1 MSFIFKWLR
10 PERPSGVALHPV
22 RIVELAEPLEAAYAR
37 CAEGIERVLGGV
49 IRETDERHTR
59 IDATFG
65 LVNSERITVTLE
77 PMDGAHTRVT
87 IESRRVLSAE
97 PARTS
102 QYVGELAKFLAPE
115 SKLGG

>member
-10 PERPSGVALHPV
+10 PERPGGVALHPV
-22 RIVELAEPLEAAYAR
+22 RIVELDEPVEAAYGR
-37 CAEGIERVLGGV
+37 CAQGIERVLGGV
-49 IRETDERHTR
+49 IRETDERHTH

-77 PMDGAHTRVT
+77 PVNDARTRVT

-97 PARTS
+97 PVRTS
-102 QYVGELAKFLAPE
+102 QYVGELAKFLSPGTKPAE
-115 SKLGG
+115 

>member
-10 PERPSGVALHPV
+10 PERPSGVALHPSKT
-22 RIVELAEPLEAAYAR
+22 VELDEAPEAAYAR
-37 CAEGIERVLGGV
+37 CVEGIERVLGGV
-49 IRETDERHTR
+49 IRETDERHTH

-77 PMDGAHTRVT
+77 PMDVTRTRVT

-102 QYVGELAKFLAPE
+102 QYVGELAKFLSSG
-115 SKLGG
+115 SKPAG